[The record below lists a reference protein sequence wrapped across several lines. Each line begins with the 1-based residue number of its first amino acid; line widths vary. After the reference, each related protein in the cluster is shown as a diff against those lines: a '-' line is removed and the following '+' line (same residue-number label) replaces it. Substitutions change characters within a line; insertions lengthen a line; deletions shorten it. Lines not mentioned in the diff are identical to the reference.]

1 MRTGRVRYHQVCIG
15 ATDRR
20 ARSSQLRSD
29 WRGSGSE
36 RLYTF
41 RTYASILAHRRLDAV
56 AAMKMDIE
64 GFGAQRVEAPRALEP
79 PWSPLG
85 APLEP
90 P

>member
-64 GFGAQRVEAPRALEP
+64 GFGAQRVERRPRE

-85 APLEP
+85 SPLEP